1 MTVSVYVILRS
12 EAEPVLSG
20 AEGKNLVL
28 NKRRGL
34 FCMERD
40 PSRSLSW
47 AQSKGSGWHKL
58 SNDLVQNV
66 LDRYKILRKEWLQW

>member
-1 MTVSVYVILRS
+1 MVNNMLEKMTVSVYVILRS

-40 PSRSLSW
+40 PSRSLS
-47 AQSKGSGWHKL
+47 
-58 SNDLVQNV
+58 
-66 LDRYKILRKEWLQW
+66 